1 MNCIFCDIAAGN
13 QPANIIHSDDDCVAF
28 YDLSPQAP
36 THFLVIPK
44 THISTVNDI
53 SDQNKHLIGH
63 MYQVAAKIAED
74 KGFDQSGYRLV
85 MNCNQQGG
93 QTVYHI
99 HLHVL
104 AGRQMSWPPG

>member
-1 MNCIFCDIAAGN
+1 
-13 QPANIIHSDDDCVAF
+13 
-28 YDLSPQAP
+28 
-36 THFLVIPK
+36 
-44 THISTVNDI
+44 
-53 SDQNKHLIGH
+53 